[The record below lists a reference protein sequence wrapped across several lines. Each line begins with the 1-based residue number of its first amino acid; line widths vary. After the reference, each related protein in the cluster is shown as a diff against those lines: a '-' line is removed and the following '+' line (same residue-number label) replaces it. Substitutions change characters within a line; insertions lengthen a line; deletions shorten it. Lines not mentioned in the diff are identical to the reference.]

1 MRGESV
7 AGSPA
12 QLVNNMFHVER
23 NLLIIMTL
31 ELEMLLDLKTRIAGA
46 LPEVD
51 ARAKAARSIDE
62 YDAPAQLRDA
72 LRRCGECLTVYI
84 AREKGGK
91 PA

>member
-1 MRGESV
+1 M
-7 AGSPA
+7 P
-12 QLVNNMFHVER
+12 
-23 NLLIIMTL
+23 L
-31 ELEMLLDLKTRIAGA
+31 ELEYLMGLQNRIAGA

-51 ARAKAARSIDE
+51 ARAKAAQSIDD